1 MNKTIENIALLGTSR
16 KPFSMDELPE
26 QIQKSLLHFGEND
39 AETSLLRA
47 IYLHLYFQKSGNKSF
62 KLALQNNV
70 YNELENKTICHS
82 NLIYCYQKIKELPT
96 LNYLY
101 FVEIWLDRLI
111 KNDWILPNNLVVT
124 ILKQHENLNS
134 EIKQKTINILG
145 KKAAT
150 ILPYFPTYQT
160 STNWLEIWKFGKVT
174 DRKIAFL
181 KIRNNDLNAAYSL
194 LDADFFNEPLSFQKL
209 IIESILSNFTIA
221 DVAFFEKMYEN
232 NFKYL
237 PKEKSIHKEC
247 RYLIASKLLQY
258 DSSILHLQTVEKLQP
273 YFSENWLLKSVK
285 FNLPNEEDSFW
296 NEENMDKTYGI
307 ELKNMDI
314 GLFHSKPK
322 YWLSHFIQNLPLEY
336 WNNALKKNSFDTISY
351 FARNEAFIV
360 ILDGKKE
367 AIFYPNLLNNAY
379 FQKNKSLSKILIEN
393 DRKNLTRHLF
403 EILSISD
410 FEELIIKN
418 ELFFDENIIEKGIIS
433 NDASWSLSF
442 STIFIQKCYDA
453 IFKFKRFIPQKLI
466 LFMQRHLHKDS
477 KIFLMKLD
485 NESKELGMENDL
497 WKNIVFIPIQQSF
510 EIRALL
516 NDYKTL

>member
-16 KPFSMDELPE
+16 KPFLMGELPE
-26 QIQKSLLHFGEND
+26 QIQKSLINFSEND
-39 AETSLLRA
+39 VETSLLRA

-62 KLALQNNV
+62 KLALQNNDH
-70 YNELENKTICHS
+70 EEHENKTICHS

-174 DRKIAFL
+174 ERKIAFL

-209 IIESILSNFTIA
+209 IIESILSNFTFA
-221 DVAFFEKMYEN
+221 DVAFFEKMYEY

-258 DSSILHLQTVEKLQP
+258 DNSILHRQTVEKLQP

-336 WNNALKKNSFDTISY
+336 WNNALKKIASIQS
-351 FARNEAFIV
+351 A
-360 ILDGKKE
+360 ILPEMKHLLLLSMEKK
-367 AIFYPNLLNNAY
+367 
-379 FQKNKSLSKILIEN
+379 
-393 DRKNLTRHLF
+393 R
-403 EILSISD
+403 
-410 FEELIIKN
+410 
-418 ELFFDENIIEKGIIS
+418 
-433 NDASWSLSF
+433 LSF
-442 STIFIQKCYDA
+442 YLIF
-453 IFKFKRFIPQKLI
+453 
-466 LFMQRHLHKDS
+466 
-477 KIFLMKLD
+477 
-485 NESKELGMENDL
+485 
-497 WKNIVFIPIQQSF
+497 
-510 EIRALL
+510 
-516 NDYKTL
+516 